1 MLTKPL
7 PPPKDTF
14 SVHAN
19 HDKLVLS
26 WEKPLGRGHA
36 FLDSYKILLK
46 SAVGG
51 CLLLTKT
58 VPCQQTSLT
67 IEDKIASGREYNV
80 SVASVCKDINKNG
93 TADLE
98 SVSTFVEKTVVT
110 PPKPPPLPALMI
122 KV

>member
-1 MLTKPL
+1 M
-7 PPPKDTF
+7 
-14 SVHAN
+14 
-19 HDKLVLS
+19 
-26 WEKPLGRGHA
+26 GRGHA

-46 SAVGG
+46 SAAGG
-51 CLLLTKT
+51 FLLQKKT

-67 IEDKIASGREYNV
+67 IEEKITSGKEYKV

-110 PPKPPPLPALMI
+110 PPKPPPLPQQKPHTNLPLATM
-122 KV
+122 KRPM